1 MIFGILLFAAV
12 TISMK
17 EYRYVKSSWFF

>member
-1 MIFGILLFAAV
+1 MVFGILLFAAV

-17 EYRYVKSSWFF
+17 EYRHVKSSWFF